1 MHNNSGFGWDPQT
14 SLPTA
19 PEYEWDAVIVE
30 HPPARE
36 FRSRALI
43 IFGEIDQIFSG
54 TDVTGQYASH
64 MRFSH
69 NEDGNND
76 DEDNV
81 SRSGNERNTEEAEND
96 SESGGAS
103 EQSSNEA
110 THTSIPRV
118 RVLPRSL
125 QGSRQREGNSSD
137 GTPKCQRIRGEKM
150 IEVIL
155 KLAGAHKTLNDASM
169 ASQDKATVI
178 KPSKSNAA
186 IKLIQDE
193 LAETIGISDRFR
205 VVQLFANDQNA
216 ATIYCGMDD
225 ECRLYFVQAFLS
237 GYTDFS

>member
-19 PEYEWDAVIVE
+19 LEYEWDAVIVE

-54 TDVTGQYASH
+54 TAVTGQYASH

-110 THTSIPRV
+110 THTASPRAAKVSPRV
-118 RVLPRSL
+118 SSARRQFQRWHPQVPTV
-125 QGSRQREGNSSD
+125 QG
-137 GTPKCQRIRGEKM
+137 
-150 IEVIL
+150 
-155 KLAGAHKTLNDASM
+155 
-169 ASQDKATVI
+169 
-178 KPSKSNAA
+178 
-186 IKLIQDE
+186 
-193 LAETIGISDRFR
+193 
-205 VVQLFANDQNA
+205 
-216 ATIYCGMDD
+216 
-225 ECRLYFVQAFLS
+225 
-237 GYTDFS
+237 